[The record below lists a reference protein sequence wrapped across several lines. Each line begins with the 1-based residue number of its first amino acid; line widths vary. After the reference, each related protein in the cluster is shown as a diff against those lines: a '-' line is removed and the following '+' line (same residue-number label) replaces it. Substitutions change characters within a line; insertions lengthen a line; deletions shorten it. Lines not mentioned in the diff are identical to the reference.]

1 MADRMFSYVLIISIY
16 HLTKSNLG
24 SSLPMLAF
32 GLPAILFS
40 VPFGVFVD
48 RFKKK
53 QILFF
58 SNLCR
63 AGLILLII
71 GVPFF
76 SHSVIGLFLIS
87 FILYTISQLFNPAE
101 LAAITHTVHKK
112 ELILANSL
120 FMGTWMLSSI
130 ISFGLAVPIVYN
142 YGIMATFWVTTG
154 LYLLAALFILL
165 FKTKED
171 QPTARTKFSSIRRE
185 LRAGIR
191 FVLKHRIVFYSMFQ
205 MGFGVSLLAIL
216 SATAINFVDK
226 VLGRPDSD
234 FGYLVA
240 IAGIGMGYGIALMGK
255 MANRFKKLTI
265 VSIGFSLAGAMLIL
279 LGFTRTIIEAFVIVF
294 FLGMGNA
301 FINAPIQ
308 TIIQERTPKDI
319 RGKVFSI
326 QNLVASFAFSL
337 PPIVAALAADMFG
350 HLAVFATVGV
360 ASLLLNFNIRK
371 LQK

>member
-1 MADRMFSYVLIISIY
+1 
-16 HLTKSNLG
+16 
-24 SSLPMLAF
+24 
-32 GLPAILFS
+32 
-40 VPFGVFVD
+40 
-48 RFKKK
+48 
-53 QILFF
+53 
-58 SNLCR
+58 
-63 AGLILLII
+63 
-71 GVPFF
+71 
-76 SHSVIGLFLIS
+76 
-87 FILYTISQLFNPAE
+87 
-101 LAAITHTVHKK
+101 
-112 ELILANSL
+112 
-120 FMGTWMLSSI
+120 
-130 ISFGLAVPIVYN
+130 
-142 YGIMATFWVTTG
+142 MATFWVTTG

>member
-1 MADRMFSYVLIISIY
+1 MFSYVLIVSIY

-32 GLPAILFS
+32 GLPAIIFS
-40 VPFGVFVD
+40 VPFGVLVD

-53 QILFF
+53 QILFS
-58 SNLCR
+58 SNIIR
-63 AGLILLII
+63 AMLVLSIIAFPLLSNT
-71 GVPFF
+71 VL
-76 SHSVIGLFLIS
+76 GLFSIS

-101 LAAITHTVHKK
+101 LAAITHTVPKK

-130 ISFGLAVPIVYN
+130 VSFGFAVPIVYN
-142 YGIMATFWVTTG
+142 YGVMAAFEVTAI
-154 LYLLAALFILL
+154 LYCLAALLILI
-165 FKTKED
+165 FKINEA
-171 QPTARTKFSSIRRE
+171 QPTARTKLSSIHRE
-185 LRAGIR
+185 LRIGTR
-191 FVLKHRIVFYSMFQ
+191 FVLKHRIVFYSMLQ

-240 IAGIGMGYGIALMGK
+240 VAGVGMGFGIALMGK
-255 MANRFKKLTI
+255 MAGRLKKLTI
-265 VSIGFSLAGAMLIL
+265 VSVGFSLAGLMLII
-279 LGFTRTIIEAFVIVF
+279 LGFTRNLLQAFLVVF
-294 FLGMGNA
+294 LMGMGNA

-308 TIIQERTPKDI
+308 TIIQERTPKEI
-319 RGKVFSI
+319 QGKVFSI

-337 PPIVAALAADMFG
+337 PPIIAALATDHFG
-350 HLAVFATVGV
+350 HTLVFAVIGLS
-360 ASLLLNFNIRK
+360 SLLLNLNIRK